1 MIGLLPKVYSV
12 IGGVSK
18 ALCQFWW
25 ISYQLSLRDVLL
37 RRRLNRDIKNYFN
50 DKYAHNT
57 NKWKNNEYGVYTFTD
72 A

>member
-12 IGGVSK
+12 IGGFGE
-18 ALCQFWW
+18 QTT
-25 ISYQLSLRDVLL
+25 QLSLRDVLQ